1 MFDVERDSRSGYL
14 IGRENSLAELAD
26 VLESGSGAV
35 VVGAFGMGKSTLVRA
50 AAGPEFHAV
59 AIRGSVVSQRTAF
72 GALASLISGLSA
84 GLDARPAQL
93 LQDLERLLLEQ
104 AGGKRLLLLVDRAE
118 HLDHLTAMVVSQLV
132 RRSSALVLASAE
144 TLYGAAPEFLAL
156 WTEGLLHRID
166 LAPYT
171 RAQTGELMESI
182 LGGSV
187 SLRAAHAVH
196 VYSGGNPYY
205 ISLLTREQAT
215 EGNLIERD
223 GVWVLVK
230 PLQFSA
236 QVAEVVAVRLKLRP
250 PAERS
255 LIQLLAL
262 CEELPLDTALQ
273 LIPAETVDALEEE
286 RLTCVSPAGNIR
298 LAPGSSTAAIAGSI
312 APGRSRELWE
322 EVAAIIDPARLGP
335 AALAGFACWTLGCC
349 GTLHPDTA
357 ERAAGLALAAG
368 NPDLALRYVSS
379 VPPGRRTP
387 GMLLQEVRA
396 LVASSDN
403 HGALRVL
410 EQLSEMDG
418 LWDEDRRAELLQY
431 KIGLLRG
438 VPNAGDPHEA
448 LEKAQAALDADSPGA
463 HSRTREAAL
472 VLARGAL
479 AVDSGRLGD
488 VPEELA
494 AMGKDFLLPPALRAR
509 AMALQAQFLALS
521 GRGDDAVDL
530 MESGP
535 VGIALTLPRTV
546 SVAVHARMVLAL
558 VAAGEYARALDL
570 VARTW
575 GADDEGTVPGGI
587 DEAAAG
593 LVQTLAGRADRARS
607 VLTPFAAQLRVSD
620 PGDLLPLTQISAAY
634 VQLLLGSP
642 AEAGKLAADI
652 PEYRY
657 LPLAHLQF
665 LDRLLRLQVELAED
679 PQLLG
684 RELRVLAASCR
695 ERELVLP
702 ALECLAAAARHGDAE
717 AARELAETGA
727 GASGK
732 WARALHGFGAGL
744 DQNNPALL
752 VESAELASSLGNALM
767 AYTAAGSALR
777 FLNGRTDA
785 EGRTQARAARS
796 IEHLSFREL
805 CDANTI
811 PVLMES
817 LTPFEADLARLAA
830 GPATRTEIGGELNLS
845 PRTID
850 WHLGKI
856 FDKLHVSGR
865 SELSEVL
872 A

>member
-1 MFDVERDSRSGYL
+1 MFDVESDSRSGYL
-14 IGRENSLAELAD
+14 IGRESSLAELAD
-26 VLESGSGAV
+26 VLQSGNGAV

-72 GALASLISGLSA
+72 GALASLISGLSV

-93 LQDLERLLLEQ
+93 LQDLERHLLEQ
-104 AGGKRLLLLVDRAE
+104 AGGKRLLLLVDQAE

-187 SLRAAHAVH
+187 SSRAAHAVH
-196 VYSGGNPYY
+196 VHSGGNPYY
-205 ISLLTREQAT
+205 IMLLTREQAV

-236 QVAEVVAVRLKLRP
+236 QVTEVVAARLKRRP

-286 RLTCVSPAGNIR
+286 RLTCVSSAGNIR

-312 APGRSRELWE
+312 APGRRRELWE
-322 EVAAIIDPARLGP
+322 EVAAIIDPAALGP
-335 AALAGFACWTLGCC
+335 AALAGFACWTLECS
-349 GTLHPDTA
+349 GTLDPETA
-357 ERAAGLALAAG
+357 QRAAELAVAAG
-368 NPDLALRYVSS
+368 DPDLALRYISS
-379 VPPGRRTP
+379 VPPGLRSRA
-387 GMLLQEVRA
+387 MLLQEVRA
-396 LVASSDN
+396 RIAADDKQ
-403 HGALRVL
+403 GALRAL
-410 EQLSEMDG
+410 EQLSDTEG
-418 LWDEDRRAELLQY
+418 LGDEDLRAELLQHR
-431 KIGLLRG
+431 IALLRG
-438 VPNAGDPHEA
+438 LPDAGDPHEA
-448 LEKAQAALDADSPGA
+448 LETAHAALAAGGA
-463 HSRTREAAL
+463 GAPSRKRQAAL

-488 VPEELA
+488 MPEELA
-494 AMGKDFLLPPALRAR
+494 AIGTDVLLPAALRAR

-530 MESGP
+530 IESGCE
-535 VGIALTLPRTV
+535 GLTQALPRIV
-546 SVAVHARMVLAL
+546 SAAVHARMVLAL

-575 GADDEGTVPGGI
+575 GAEDEATVPGGI

-593 LVQTLAGRADRARS
+593 LVQALAGCADRARS
-607 VLTPFAAQLRVSD
+607 VLAPFAAQLRISD
-620 PGDLLPLTQISAAY
+620 PGDLLPLTQTLAAY

-642 AEAGKLAADI
+642 AEAAKLAADI

-657 LPLAHLQF
+657 LPLAPLQF
-665 LDRLLRLQVELAED
+665 LDRLLRLQAELAAD
-679 PQLLG
+679 PQALG
-684 RELRVLAASCR
+684 RELRALAAGCR
-695 ERELVLP
+695 EQGMVLP

-717 AARELAETGA
+717 AARELAETG
-727 GASGK
+727 GRASGA
-732 WARALHGFGAGL
+732 WARALHCFGAGL
-744 DQNNPALL
+744 DQKNPALL
-752 VESAELASSLGNALM
+752 VESAELALSLGNVLM

-777 FLNGRTDA
+777 LLNGRSGTEDRA
-785 EGRTQARAARS
+785 QAKAARN

-805 CDANTI
+805 CHANTI
-811 PVLMES
+811 PALMDT